1 METPGRSHEWGIPQ
15 LLLLKDGLE
24 DTARENRGRGTG
36 CTGIP
41 MRRMRGCLGLGYQS
55 GFLSHLISGGGGVG
69 L

>member
-41 MRRMRGCLGLGYQS
+41 MRRMRGCLGLRY
-55 GFLSHLISGGGGVG
+55 
-69 L
+69 